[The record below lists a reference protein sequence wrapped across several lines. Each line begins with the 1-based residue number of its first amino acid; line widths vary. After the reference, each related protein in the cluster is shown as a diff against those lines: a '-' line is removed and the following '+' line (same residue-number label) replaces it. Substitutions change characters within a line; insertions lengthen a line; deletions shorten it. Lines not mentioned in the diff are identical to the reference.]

1 MANLFDPITVGNIS
15 IKNRVWVSP
24 MCQYSAVDGVMQD
37 WHAIHYG
44 AFITGGA
51 GLVMVEATGV
61 RPDGRISP
69 GCLGIWTDQQAQV
82 LAELP
87 NFAHKHKVKMG
98 IQLAHAGRKAS
109 TDAPWRGGRPLAV
122 NDGGWESIGPSS
134 IAFGNYPAP
143 RALELNEIDQ
153 IRSDFVAAA
162 ERALFAGFDVIEL
175 HVAHGYL
182 LHEFLSPLSNQRT
195 DEYGGSFE
203 NRARLLLE
211 IAREIRVVI
220 SPARALFVRLS
231 CTDWVDGGW
240 TIDDSVRLAALLKDA
255 GVDLID
261 CSSAG
266 TTADAQI
273 PVGPGFQVPFAARI
287 RAEAGIATSA
297 VGLIDQAQQA
307 QEIVSSGQAD
317 AVMLGRAMLGNPRWP
332 LQAAS
337 ELGAEVPWPDQYK
350 RGVLRNSQ

>member
-1 MANLFDPITVGNIS
+1 
-15 IKNRVWVSP
+15 
-24 MCQYSAVDGVMQD
+24 
-37 WHAIHYG
+37 
-44 AFITGGA
+44 
-51 GLVMVEATGV
+51 
-61 RPDGRISP
+61 
-69 GCLGIWTDQQAQV
+69 
-82 LAELP
+82 
-87 NFAHKHKVKMG
+87 
-98 IQLAHAGRKAS
+98 
-109 TDAPWRGGRPLAV
+109 
-122 NDGGWESIGPSS
+122 
-134 IAFGNYPAP
+134 
-143 RALELNEIDQ
+143 
-153 IRSDFVAAA
+153 
-162 ERALFAGFDVIEL
+162 
-175 HVAHGYL
+175 

-231 CTDWVDGGW
+231 CTYWVDGGW
-240 TIDDSVRLAALLKDA
+240 TIDDSVRLAALLRDA